1 MIFKEFGQ
9 INKPTILLIPGEIYS
24 WQAYMPHI
32 QNLEKNYHIL
42 IPKILRKDTE
52 DNYHF
57 ESISN
62 SSQAILDYLDKY
74 KIEKPFCLIGYS
86 LGAQIILDL
95 LTKRKDLATYALIES
110 PFFNNRNNINK
121 KKNRQLYNKI
131 IKERLDLDPAYPY
144 INLASPRQDHKNKKH
159 ILEEITN
166 YKIDPKIADTNT
178 KILLINYKDS
188 PEILKD
194 NSKFLHNLITKSK
207 LVTID
212 IERKT
217 GFFILLHHDR
227 FLNLFL
233 RFVSSFG

>member
-32 QNLEKNYHIL
+32 KSLEKNYHIL

-95 LTKRKDLATYALIES
+95 LSKRKDLATYALIES
-110 PFFNNRNNINK
+110 PFFNNNK
-121 KKNRQLYNKI
+121 KTNKNKQLYNKI

-144 INLASPRQDHKNKKH
+144 INLASPRQDHKSKKH

-166 YKIDPKIADTNT
+166 YKIDPEVSNTNT

-188 PEILKD
+188 PELLKD
-194 NSKFLHNLITKSK
+194 NSKYLHNLTTKSK